1 MHKKT
6 RIISTFFI
14 VFLQLFGIHAAQA
27 KIADQVFETTLTNG
41 MKVIL
46 IENHK
51 APVVTFQVWYRVGSR
66 NESWGKTG
74 LSHMMEHMMYKGTQ
88 TVGPEEYSRIIQK
101 NGGDDNAFTSQDYTS
116 FFVNIS
122 ADRVQIPIELE
133 SDRMQ
138 NLIFREE
145 YFRTEHMVVRE
156 ERRLTTVDDLQS
168 YLLEQTEA
176 VAFLTSPYRWPVIG
190 WEEDLARLTLED
202 IKAHHRL
209 FYQPANAFV
218 VVAGDFR
225 KDEILTKVEKAFGSI
240 PPKKDPDQRR
250 NTEIPQTGERRII
263 VKREAELP
271 CLLIGYH
278 VPNLTNQDSYVLEVI
293 AALLSQ
299 GKSSRFYQ
307 NLVSAKKLVL
317 DAVAENA
324 ILSKD
329 PHLFYIFATAAPGK
343 NIQDVEYAIYN
354 EIKILQES
362 LVEIHE
368 LTKVKNQIEADFVF
382 AQDSI
387 FFQAMLLGQ
396 YEAAAGWRN
405 IEDYLPSIQ
414 KVTPEDIRR
423 ITKKYLMEDNR
434 TVGTLIPL
442 PQQTKTPVQSETSEV
457 SIEKN
462 LLPH

>member
-14 VFLQLFGIHAAQA
+14 VFLQLFGIHTAEA
-27 KIADQVFETTLTNG
+27 KIADQVFETTLSNG

-122 ADRVQIPIELE
+122 ADRIQIPIELE

-145 YFRTEHMVVRE
+145 DFRTEHMVVRE
-156 ERRLTTVDDLQS
+156 ERRLTTTDNPQS

-176 VAFLTSPYRWPVIG
+176 VAFLTSPYHWPVIG
-190 WEEDLARLTLED
+190 WEEDLARLTLD
-202 IKAHHRL
+202 DVKAHHRL
-209 FYQPANAFV
+209 FYHPGNAFI

-225 KDEILTKVEKAFGSI
+225 KDDILTKVEKAFGSI
-240 PPKKDPDQRR
+240 PRKGALDQHR
-250 NTEIPQTGERRII
+250 NSEAMQTGERRII
-263 VKREAELP
+263 VKKEAELP
-271 CLLIGYH
+271 CLLIAYH
-278 VPNLTNQDSYVLEVI
+278 IPNLTHQDSYALEVI

-299 GKSSRFYQ
+299 GKSSRLYQ
-307 NLVSAKKLVL
+307 NLVSEKKLVL
-317 DAVAENA
+317 DAEAENA
-324 ILSKD
+324 ILSRD
-329 PHLFYIFATAAPGK
+329 PHLFYIFATAAPGID
-343 NIQDVEYAIYN
+343 IQDVESAIYN
-354 EIKILQES
+354 EIQILQNS
-362 LVEIHE
+362 LVGIHE
-368 LTKVKNQIEADFVF
+368 LTKVKNQLEADLVF

-387 FFQAMLLGQ
+387 FSQAMLLGQ
-396 YEAAAGWRN
+396 YETAAGWRQ

-414 KVTPEDIRR
+414 RLTPEDIRR
-423 ITKKYLMEDNR
+423 VAKKYLTEDNR

-442 PQQTKTPVQSETSEV
+442 PQKTKVPVQSEKHEV
-457 SIEKN
+457 LIEDKT
-462 LLPH
+462 LLH